1 MIFDQPLAV
10 GNLMLKNRLVMVP
23 VATGK
28 AGARGQ
34 VTQALCDHY
43 ATRARGGYLGLVE
56 CGHHFVCEEGRAT
69 AHQASIAHDEDI
81 EGLKREAEAVH
92 DQGTPVFVQLS
103 HAGSAATQRLT
114 GSQPLAPSAVTCP
127 GAKVGHPLP
136 RVMSSDDIAR
146 VPEFFSAAARRAHA
160 AGFDGVEIHAAH
172 GYLLNQFLSPLTN
185 LRTDAFGGSLENRAR
200 LLVEVLCAV
209 RAELPL
215 GYPVSVRL
223 GGCDY
228 MPGGNSVDD
237 AVALARMAE
246 AAGASLVSV
255 SGGMC
260 YYGRPGHEDTP
271 GWFADSSTPIRA
283 AIGVPVLL
291 AGGIKTGV
299 QAESLLEQGV
309 CDFAGIGR
317 AILNRPAWARRE
329 TNKLRAAN
337 APAKDTT
344 R

>member
-1 MIFDQPLAV
+1 MIIDQPLAV
-10 GNLMLKNRLVMVP
+10 SDLVLKNRLVMVP
-23 VATGK
+23 MATRK

-34 VTQALCDHY
+34 VTQALCNHY
-43 ATRARGGYLGLVE
+43 ATRAHGGYLGLVE

-69 AHQASIAHDEDI
+69 AGQASIAHDEDI
-81 EGLKREAEAVH
+81 EGLKREAAAVH

-103 HAGSAATQRLT
+103 HAGSAATERLT
-114 GSQPLAPSAVTCP
+114 GTQPLAPSAVTCP
-127 GAKVGHPLP
+127 GAKVGHPIP
-136 RVMSSDDIAR
+136 RAMSADDIAR
-146 VPEFFSAAARRAHA
+146 VPELFSAAARRAYA
-160 AGFDGVEIHAAH
+160 AGFDGIEIHAAH

-185 LRTDAFGGSLENRAR
+185 LRKDAYGGSLENRAR
-200 LLVEVLCAV
+200 LLQEVLCAV
-209 RAELPL
+209 RAELPS

-228 MPGGNSVDD
+228 MPGGNTIDD

-246 AAGASLVSV
+246 AAGASLISV

-260 YYGRPGHEDTP
+260 YYGRPGHEDTA
-271 GWFADSSTPIRA
+271 GWFADSSAPIRA
-283 AIGVPVLL
+283 GVGVPVLL